1 MLKFYHL
8 VSNELMKIFA
18 KKMIW
23 SIVLVMLVSLV
34 CVAMLT
40 ESSKVIDTKTT
51 YNKHWKEQLIKQNQK
66 LAKDKKSNPATIK
79 RSIEKN
85 NYYLKHN
92 IKPHH
97 YQAGDFVIDNAF
109 LTALISLITIVVA
122 GGSIANEFTYGTIK
136 QLLIRPVSRTVILA
150 SKYVAMIIFSL
161 VMMFILV
168 LMTYIVGLIFFGTTS
183 INPELLFERPDKFS
197 SNSLM
202 IEIGLIY
209 GLKLLHVIT
218 LGTFGFMISSIL
230 RNSGLAIGLSMF
242 IMFLGSTVSA
252 FITQYKWSKYL
263 LFTNSDMSR
272 YFHFIGPF
280 RDDMTFSFSLTVT
293 VIYLAIFLLL
303 AWIAFVKRDIN

>member
-1 MLKFYHL
+1 MIKFYHL

-23 SIVLVMLVSLV
+23 SIVIIMLLSAVG
-34 CVAMLT
+34 VAMMT
-40 ESSKVIDTKTT
+40 QASKVIDTKTT
-51 YNKHWKEQLIKQNQK
+51 YHQDWKKQLVEKNKQ
-66 LAKDKKSNPATIK
+66 LAKDKKLNQIQVK

-122 GGSIANEFTYGTIK
+122 GGSIANEFSYGTIK
-136 QLLIRPVSRTVILA
+136 QLLIRPVSRTTILA
-150 SKYVAMIIFSL
+150 SKFVAIIIFSA
-161 VMMFILV
+161 VMMVIL
-168 LMTYIVGLIFFGTTS
+168 LLITYIVGAICFGMS
-183 INPELLFERPDKFS
+183 GFNPNLVFERPDHFS
-197 SNSLM
+197 SNHLWQ
-202 IEIGLIY
+202 EVGLIY
-209 GLKLLHVIT
+209 SLKLVHVIT
-218 LGTFGFMISSIL
+218 LGTFGFMISSLL
-230 RNSGLAIGLSMF
+230 RSSALAIGLSMF

-263 LFTNSDMSR
+263 LFTNSDLSR

-280 RDDMTFSFSLTVT
+280 RDDMTFSFSATVT
-293 VIYLAIFLLL
+293 AIYLAVFLIV